1 MFPARHFQPKGSS
14 RLRRVSDDWIR
25 ALPREKNETFAGIVQ
40 QWERAFAM
48 SSVALDDALS
58 MRAGGE
64 FVCAAQEVELS
75 AVLLGRLSL
84 SLISFCDSLA
94 ALTRYIRE
102 VPAVEP
108 LNAEFFRGDAAQ
120 KAADWNALLHHVV
133 FGERPRFTNKLK
145 ILSETI
151 GRLDREFHGA
161 VEQISNAAQP
171 SASWMQLDSL
181 HYDFTT
187 CLRETEIVLKSFLR
201 ALPADRLAGFSAE
214 AQNPLAKRFRLRPRF
229 SRVPA

>member
-1 MFPARHFQPKGSS
+1 MFPRRHLQRKGSS
-14 RLRRVSDDWIR
+14 RLRRVSDGWIR
-25 ALPREKNETFAGIVQ
+25 ALPREKDEIFTGIVQ
-40 QWERAFAM
+40 HWERAFAM

-58 MRAGGE
+58 MRARGE
-64 FVCAAQEVELS
+64 LVCAAQQAELS

-94 ALTRYIRE
+94 ALNRYIRE
-102 VPAVEP
+102 APAVEP
-108 LNAEFFRGDAAQ
+108 LKAEFFRGAPAQ
-120 KAADWNALLHHVV
+120 KAADWNAFLHHVV
-133 FGERPRFTNKLK
+133 FGERSRFTNKLK

-151 GRLDREFHGA
+151 GWLDREFQGA

-171 SASWMQLDSL
+171 SASWMRLDSF

-201 ALPADRLAGFSAE
+201 ALPPDRLAWFSAA
-214 AQNPLAKRFRLRPRF
+214 AQNPPAKPFRLRPRF